1 MSQVG
6 RKLPIKTKILPQRRA
21 SQWQEAAPNW
31 RLSTDPFIRPFPC
44 AQSVLGVPGPL
55 SPLLSAL
62 APPPLP
68 KLPFRN
74 SCMSGLV
81 TESAGCFPDA
91 DKPHPHP
98 SPTPS
103 LTFGRWQCLLIEQVP
118 ETETQ
123 RGMV

>member
-62 APPPLP
+62 APPPLATAEASFQKQLHVWACHRVSWVFP
-68 KLPFRN
+68 RRRQAPLPPQ
-74 SCMSGLV
+74 
-81 TESAGCFPDA
+81 PDTIA
-91 DKPHPHP
+91 DVWKVAVSPH
-98 SPTPS
+98 
-103 LTFGRWQCLLIEQVP
+103 
-118 ETETQ
+118 
-123 RGMV
+123 